1 MHQLIVDLVIVAAGA
16 VTDDSDRVLGEAN
29 HILGTE

>member
-1 MHQLIVDLVIVAAGA
+1 MHHLIVDPIIVAAGA

-29 HILGTE
+29 HNVCTE